1 MRKPEEKPMNE
12 IKNNNDSNKIKIQD
26 NRRMLRI
33 VLPLILA
40 LISMLVLTRI
50 STSRDFHAKTI
61 ASLDDKKST
70 VMELTAASTAAS
82 AALTLLPGDTA
93 TPIAEKLA
101 DLSTYFLIVLCAIYV
116 EKYLVTMTGYAA
128 FFILIPLGCIMY
140 AAGIGFGR
148 HTWERIARKLAL
160 FGIAIALV
168 IPVSVKVSDLIEHT
182 YQSSIQ
188 ETVDAAKKAT
198 QEIQSSSEG
207 QQDSDSS
214 DNRGVLS
221 GIISGIK
228 NGVSDI
234 SDKVESVLNN
244 FIEALAVMLVT
255 SCVIPVLVLV
265 FFGFVPVCGT
275 YYVQAY
281 TLNMDVVVLS
291 LVSGLAI
298 DTLLMV
304 NNYRDREQ
312 DAVSGKCTL
321 VVRYGKKFG
330 ENMYLA
336 LGIAAVLLCFWFV
349 YTGKLTPLEFIW
361 APCVYLYMHALT
373 WRKMIQIGSGK
384 KLNSILGETSRNM
397 LFLGL
402 LLAVALN

>member
-1 MRKPEEKPMNE
+1 MRGVPADKSAAMMAPKQKVEKPMR
-12 IKNNNDSNKIKIQD
+12 IMGRLFGYIL
-26 NRRMLRI
+26 RRYKLHCLG
-33 VLPLILA
+33 VLLFI
-40 LISMLVLTRI
+40 
-50 STSRDFHAKTI
+50 FG
-61 ASLDDKKST
+61 
-70 VMELTAASTAAS
+70 STAATVAGNLFMKTLIDDYIVPYIGEGGAS
-82 AALTLLPGDTA
+82 DFGPLLAALLKMGCVFLFGVLCTLLYNRIMVYVSQGTMRAIRDDLFRHMERLPIRYFDTHAHGDIMSIYTNDID
-93 TPIAEKLA
+93 TLRQMISQSFPQL
-101 DLSTYFLIVLCAIYV
+101 LISA
-116 EKYLVTMTGYAA
+116 VTVITV
-128 FFILIPLGCIMY
+128 
-140 AAGIGFGR
+140 
-148 HTWERIARKLAL
+148 
-160 FGIAIALV
+160 FGIML
-168 IPVSVKVSDLIEHT
+168 
-182 YQSSIQ
+182 YYSIWL
-188 ETVDAAKKAT
+188 AAVVVLGVVCILFAFLYT
-198 QEIQSSSEG
+198 TLLSY
-207 QQDSDSS
+207 
-214 DNRGVLS
+214 RGW
-221 GIISGIK
+221 G
-228 NGVSDI
+228 D
-234 SDKVESVLNN
+234 
-244 FIEALAVMLVT
+244 
-255 SCVIPVLVLV
+255 VLVLV

>member
-1 MRKPEEKPMNE
+1 MNE
-12 IKNNNDSNKIKIQD
+12 IKQNSPYAWFLAARPKTLTGAIIPVLLGSALAFSDGQFKTAPALLCALFACGMQIAANFINDLFDFQKGTDRREDRLGPQRACAEGWITPATMKIG
-26 NRRMLRI
+26 I
-33 VLPLILA
+33 VI
-40 LISMLVLTRI
+40 
-50 STSRDFHAKTI
+50 
-61 ASLDDKKST
+61 
-70 VMELTAASTAAS
+70 
-82 AALTLLPGDTA
+82 ALTLSC
-93 TPIAEKLA
+93 LA
-101 DLSTYFLIVLCAIYV
+101 GLAVLSTVWGQLPHGGWELVVLGVVCILFAFLYTTLLSY
-116 EKYLVTMTGYAA
+116 
-128 FFILIPLGCIMY
+128 
-140 AAGIGFGR
+140 
-148 HTWERIARKLAL
+148 
-160 FGIAIALV
+160 
-168 IPVSVKVSDLIEHT
+168 
-182 YQSSIQ
+182 
-188 ETVDAAKKAT
+188 
-198 QEIQSSSEG
+198 
-207 QQDSDSS
+207 
-214 DNRGVLS
+214 RGW
-221 GIISGIK
+221 G
-228 NGVSDI
+228 D
-234 SDKVESVLNN
+234 
-244 FIEALAVMLVT
+244 
-255 SCVIPVLVLV
+255 VLVLV